1 MIYILGYGKL
11 FSDKLLTIILLTYIS
26 LIVANYI
33 FKSFGLYTISKK
45 LNMKDNWI
53 SFIPYLNNYYL
64 GSVVNNP
71 FLAMFIT
78 VVVAVSSLTDNI
90 IIVSVFN
97 IIFLITYNYFLYL
110 LFKKITRSY
119 ILVTLLSILSL
130 GFFGS
135 IFLFIFRNKK
145 LVKN

>member
-1 MIYILGYGKL
+1 MIYILEYGKL

>member
-1 MIYILGYGKL
+1 MIYILEYGKL

-26 LIVANYI
+26 LVVANYI
-33 FKSFGLYTISKK
+33 FKSFALYTISKK
-45 LNMKDNWI
+45 LNMKDNWM

>member
-1 MIYILGYGKL
+1 MIYILEYGKL

-26 LIVANYI
+26 LVVANYI

-45 LNMKDNWI
+45 LNMKDNWM

>member
-1 MIYILGYGKL
+1 MIYILEYGKL

-26 LIVANYI
+26 LVVANYI

-45 LNMKDNWI
+45 LNMKDNWM

-110 LFKKITRSY
+110 LFKKITKSY